1 MTEKEKL
8 IDNWKRL
15 RGSYFLKYEED
26 MERFKKYHSQDPLFE
41 SVLRNLD
48 KSFKEINQIAKD
60 EIDIYLENLKRD
72 TLTLSL

>member
-1 MTEKEKL
+1 MSNKEQL

-48 KSFKEINQIAKD
+48 KSFREINQIAQD
-60 EIDIYLENLKRD
+60 EIDNYLEKRGNESIP
-72 TLTLSL
+72 LS

>member
-15 RGSYFLKYEED
+15 RGSYFLKYEENI
-26 MERFKKYHSQDPLFE
+26 ERFKKYHSQDPLFE

-48 KSFKEINQIAKD
+48 KSFREINQIAED
-60 EIDIYLENLKRD
+60 EIDNYLENLKRD
-72 TLTLSL
+72 TLTL

>member
-26 MERFKKYHSQDPLFE
+26 MERFKKYHSKDPLFE

-48 KSFKEINQIAKD
+48 KSFREINQIAED
-60 EIDIYLENLKRD
+60 EIDNYLEKRGNESIP
-72 TLTLSL
+72 LS

>member
-26 MERFKKYHSQDPLFE
+26 MKRFKKYHSQDPLFE

-48 KSFKEINQIAKD
+48 KSFREINQIAED
-60 EIDIYLENLKRD
+60 EIDNYLEKRGNESI
-72 TLTLSL
+72 LLS

>member
-15 RGSYFLKYEED
+15 RGSYFLKYEENI
-26 MERFKKYHSQDPLFE
+26 ERFKKYHSQDPLFE

-48 KSFKEINQIAKD
+48 KSFREINQIAED
-60 EIDIYLENLKRD
+60 EIDNYLEKRGNESIP
-72 TLTLSL
+72 LS

>member
-48 KSFKEINQIAKD
+48 KSFREINQMAQD
-60 EIDIYLENLKRD
+60 EIDNYLEKRGNESIP
-72 TLTLSL
+72 LS

>member
-15 RGSYFLKYEED
+15 RGSYFLKYEENI
-26 MERFKKYHSQDPLFE
+26 ERFKKYHSQDPLFE

-48 KSFKEINQIAKD
+48 KSFREINQIAQD
-60 EIDIYLENLKRD
+60 EIDNYLEKRGNESIP
-72 TLTLSL
+72 LS

>member
-15 RGSYFLKYEED
+15 RGSYFLKYEEN
-26 MERFKKYHSQDPLFE
+26 MERFKKYHSKDPLFE

-48 KSFKEINQIAKD
+48 KSFREINQIAED
-60 EIDIYLENLKRD
+60 EIDNYLENLKRD
-72 TLTLSL
+72 TLTL

>member
-1 MTEKEKL
+1 MNNKEQL

-48 KSFKEINQIAKD
+48 KSFREINQIAQD
-60 EIDIYLENLKRD
+60 EIEIYLKRD
-72 TLTLSL
+72 IKNIC

>member
-48 KSFKEINQIAKD
+48 KSFREINQIAED
-60 EIDIYLENLKRD
+60 EIDNYLEKRGNASIP
-72 TLTLSL
+72 LS

>member
-1 MTEKEKL
+1 MTGKEKL

-48 KSFKEINQIAKD
+48 KSFREINQIAQD
-60 EIDIYLENLKRD
+60 EIDNYLEKRGNESIP
-72 TLTLSL
+72 LS

>member
-48 KSFKEINQIAKD
+48 KSFREINQIAED
-60 EIDIYLENLKRD
+60 EIDNYLEKRGNESIP
-72 TLTLSL
+72 LS